1 MRYPHPPMQI
11 PDLKHTNSHL
21 ASILGIDDPLDEI
34 GIHLSSVQEPYPA
47 TPRNA
52 TVFASSGVD
61 GVHYVLLHL
70 PERRF
75 ADSPV
80 LEVSPMDADAWSCVG
95 DNLHEFLEIMCQ
107 QHEEFIRQDTDRGTT
122 SRAESDQALRVIA
135 ALRAHLNLAPRPDHE
150 SRCEALSALHLPR
163 IQLDPE

>member
-1 MRYPHPPMQI
+1 MQVS
-11 PDLKHTNSHL
+11 DLKHTNTHL

-70 PERRF
+70 PERRVED
-75 ADSPV
+75 APV
-80 LEVSPMDADAWSCVG
+80 IEVSPMDADARHCVG

-107 QHEEFIRQDTDRGTT
+107 RHEEFIHHT
-122 SRAESDQALRVIA
+122 SPRSTPPGAEPHDALRVIA
-135 ALRAHLNLAPRPDHE
+135 ALRTHLNLAPRPDHE
-150 SRCEALSALHLPR
+150 PRCKALTALHLPR
-163 IQLDPE
+163 MQLNPE